1 MAEDIGYNKKRAPDA
16 CFFAVGEKEGLM
28 RIGVFLSSR
37 MGRTDAYRKLTEEL
51 GRWLV
56 RNGHELVYGGEN
68 YGLMA
73 VLADTVL
80 AEGGRAA
87 GVIPDLS
94 PMKENAHP
102 GLQEH
107 HYVRSMAERKDLMI
121 RLADAFIALPG
132 GIGTLD
138 EFSEV
143 LCLNAIGALDKPLVL
158 LGTGGYYEPFRA
170 VRDKI
175 LAERMADESSFE
187 RLLITEDLEEAGRFL
202 TRTKT

>member
-1 MAEDIGYNKKRAPDA
+1 MK
-16 CFFAVGEKEGLM
+16 
-28 RIGVFLSSR
+28 IGVFLSSR
-37 MGRTDAYRKLTEEL
+37 MGKTGAYRRLTEEL

-56 RNGHELVYGGEN
+56 KNGHELVYGGEN

-87 GVIPDLS
+87 GVIPNLS

-102 GLQEH
+102 GLQEY
-107 HYVRSMAERKDLMI
+107 HYVLSMAERKSLMI
-121 RLADAFIALPG
+121 KLADGFIALPG

-170 VRDKI
+170 VQEKI
-175 LAERMADESSFE
+175 LEERMADESSFE
-187 RLLITEDLEEAGRFL
+187 RFLITEDLDEAGKFL
-202 TRTKT
+202 ARK